1 MTSCPAL
8 CSHHRSKG
16 QGVFH
21 FYFFISTFYRYP
33 RLYSIFLREPEIL
46 HSYHPLWITVWKTDP
61 TYYHVFHTIN
71 TCFTPKRF
79 INHSASLIK

>member
-8 CSHHRSKG
+8 CNHHQSKG

-33 RLYSIFLREPEIL
+33 RLYRFFLLEPEIL
-46 HSYHPLWITVWKTDP
+46 HSYHPLWITVWKTAP

-71 TCFTPKRF
+71 IRSTPKIF

>member
-16 QGVFH
+16 QGGFH
-21 FYFFISTFYRYP
+21 FSFFISTFIVIP
-33 RLYSIFLREPEIL
+33 DDTGFSLREPEIL
-46 HSYHPLWITVWKTDP
+46 NSYHPLWITIWKTDP
-61 TYYHVFHTIN
+61 TYYHVFHIVNNRSTQKI
-71 TCFTPKRF
+71 F